1 MDRSIVYG
9 PILSRRLGRSL
20 GVNLLGQ
27 AQKVCNFNC
36 VYCECGRTPD
46 FTASEASEIYPP
58 IEDVLGELEAVLRK
72 PHSLDH
78 ITFSGNGEPTLH
90 PQFLEIVQETCK
102 LRERYKPQA
111 EIAVFSN
118 GSRAQ
123 NWAVLEALNLVD
135 KPIMKLDVGDET
147 GFVRVNEPL
156 CDIQLEDIVQAYKH
170 IKGCILQSMFI
181 GEEKGNADGRSV
193 GLWVERVAEIQP
205 KAVQIYSLERLAP
218 DPGVERLSKEELQEL
233 SLLYSEKFHFPIH
246 VYYS

>member
-1 MDRSIVYG
+1 MVNRSIVYG

-46 FTASEASEIYPP
+46 FTASEASEVYPP
-58 IEDVLGELEAVLRK
+58 IENVLGELEAVLRK
-72 PHSLDH
+72 PHSLEH

-102 LRERYKPQA
+102 LRESYKPQA

-123 NWAVLEALNLVD
+123 DGLVLEALDLVD
-135 KPIMKLDVGDET
+135 KPIMKLDVGDEA
-147 GFVRVNEPL
+147 GFARVNEPL

-181 GEEKGNADGRSV
+181 GGGRGNADAHSV

-205 KAVQIYSLERLAP
+205 KVVHIYSLQRPAP
-218 DPGVERLSKEELQEL
+218 CVGVERLREEELQEL

-246 VYYS
+246 VY

>member
-1 MDRSIVYG
+1 M
-9 PILSRRLGRSL
+9 
-20 GVNLLGQ
+20 
-27 AQKVCNFNC
+27 
-36 VYCECGRTPD
+36 
-46 FTASEASEIYPP
+46 YPP
-58 IEDVLGELEAVLRK
+58 IENVLGELEAVLRK
-72 PHSLDH
+72 PHSLEH

-135 KPIMKLDVGDET
+135 KPIMKLDVGDEA
-147 GFVRVNEPL
+147 GFARVNEPL

-181 GEEKGNADGRSV
+181 GGDKGNADGRSV

-205 KAVQIYSLERLAP
+205 KVVHIYSLQRPAP
-218 DPGVERLSKEELQEL
+218 CVGVERLREEELQEL

-246 VYYS
+246 VY

>member
-1 MDRSIVYG
+1 MNRSIVYG

-36 VYCECGRTPD
+36 VYCECGRTTD

-72 PHSLDH
+72 PHSLYH

-90 PQFLEIVQETCK
+90 PKFLEIVQETCK

-111 EIAVFSN
+111 KIAVFSN

-123 NWAVLEALNLVD
+123 DGLVLEALDLVD
-135 KPIMKLDVGDET
+135 KPIMKLDVGDED
-147 GFVRVNEPL
+147 GFKRVNEPL
-156 CDIQLEDIVQAYKH
+156 CDIRLEDILQTYKH

-181 GEEKGNADGRSV
+181 GGKKGNADARSV
-193 GLWVERVAEIQP
+193 GLWVEMVAEIQP
-205 KAVQIYSLERLAP
+205 KSVQIYSLERPAP
-218 DPGVERLSKEELQEL
+218 DPGVVRLREEELQEL

-246 VYYS
+246 IY